1 MLKVG
6 LTGGIGSGKSTASS
20 ILAKLGSYVF
30 DADTKAKIIL
40 NNNEDVQNTIIKEF
54 GNDILDHDR
63 LIDNKKLAIVAFQ
76 DEEHQIILNSILHPF
91 VFRALDSQFDKISN
105 QNKHAS
111 FIVDGALIFESGMDQ
126 HLDLVL
132 LIASS
137 LKLRIE
143 RALNR
148 GTLSRE
154 DIIRRNELQ
163 WTDEDKATSAD
174 YTIYNNGTEKELEE
188 KIKEF
193 HKEHIYR

>member
-20 ILAKLGSYVF
+20 ILVKLGSYVF
-30 DADTKAKIIL
+30 DADTEAKNIL
-40 NNNEDVQNTIIKEF
+40 NNNKEVQKNIIEEF
-54 GNDILDHDR
+54 GSDVLDHDGS
-63 LIDNKKLAIVAFQ
+63 IDKKKLAAVAFQ
-76 DEEHQIILNSILHPF
+76 DEDHQIILNSIIHPF
-91 VFRALDSQFDKISN
+91 VFRALDRQFDKILK
-105 QNKHAS
+105 QNKHTS
-111 FIVDGALIFESGMDQ
+111 FIVDGALIFESSMDQ

-137 LKLRIE
+137 LKFRIE

-174 YTIYNNGTEKELEE
+174 YTIYNNGTEKELEDR
-188 KIKEF
+188 IIEF
-193 HKEHIYR
+193 HKKHIYR

>member
-20 ILAKLGSYVF
+20 ILANLGSYIF
-30 DADTKAKIIL
+30 DADAVAKIIL
-40 NNNEDVQNTIIKEF
+40 NNNEDVQNNIIKEF
-54 GNDILDHDR
+54 GNDILDHDG
-63 LIDNKKLAIVAFQ
+63 LIDNKKLAKIAFQ
-76 DEEHQIILNSILHPF
+76 DEDHQIILNSIIHPF
-91 VFRALDSQFDKISN
+91 VFSELDKQFDKISK

-111 FIVDGALIFESGMDQ
+111 FIVDGALIFESSMDQ

-137 LKLRIE
+137 LKFRIE

-163 WTDEDKATSAD
+163 WNDEDKATSAD
-174 YTIYNNGTEKELEE
+174 FTIYNNGTEQELEE
-188 KIKEF
+188 KIKKF
-193 HKEHIYR
+193 HKEHL

>member
-6 LTGGIGSGKSTASS
+6 LTGGIGSGKSTASA
-20 ILAKLGSYVF
+20 ILAKLGSYIF
-30 DADTKAKIIL
+30 DADAEAKVILDTQKEVQNNIIEEFGSDIL
-40 NNNEDVQNTIIKEF
+40 NLN
-54 GNDILDHDR
+54 G
-63 LIDNKKLAIVAFQ
+63 LIDNAKLAKIAFQ
-76 DEEHQIILNSILHPF
+76 DEDHQIILNSIIHPF
-91 VFRALDSQFDKISN
+91 VFQEMDKQFNKISKL
-105 QNKHAS
+105 NKHAS
-111 FIVDGALIFESGMDQ
+111 FIADGALIFESSMDQ

-137 LKLRIE
+137 LKFRIE

-174 YTIYNNGTEKELEE
+174 YTIYNNGSEKELEE
-188 KIKEF
+188 KIKIF
-193 HKEHIYR
+193 HREHL

>member
-30 DADTKAKIIL
+30 DADTEAKIIL
-40 NNNEDVQNTIIKEF
+40 YNNEEVLNNIVKEF
-54 GNDILDHDR
+54 GDDILDHDE
-63 LIDNKKLAIVAFQ
+63 LIDNKKLAEIAFQ
-76 DEEHQIILNSILHPF
+76 DEEHQIILNSIIHPF
-91 VFRALDSQFDKISN
+91 VFRELDLRFSNISS
-105 QNKHAS
+105 QNKYTS
-111 FIVDGALIFESGMDQ
+111 FIVDGALIFESSMDQ
-126 HLDLVL
+126 HLDIVL

-137 LKLRIE
+137 LKFRVE
-143 RALNR
+143 RALDR

-188 KIKEF
+188 KIKIF
-193 HKEHIYR
+193 HKDYL